1 MLLLSLC
8 RQESHHHK
16 RLKTKKGCSK
26 RCDKTV
32 SSGDTHK
39 SILYQLKSADSKYKF
54 SKAEAPKKSA
64 FLKRRPTDQGQSTF
78 ATKPAPWRNLDD

>member
-1 MLLLSLC
+1 M
-8 RQESHHHK
+8 

-39 SILYQLKSADSKYKF
+39 SILYQLKSVESKYKF

-64 FLKRRPTDQGQSTF
+64 FKSLAISIKANPLLSLNQPVEKSGRLNKKELIPG
-78 ATKPAPWRNLDD
+78 

>member
-1 MLLLSLC
+1 M
-8 RQESHHHK
+8 
-16 RLKTKKGCSK
+16 RLKTKKGCRK

-39 SILYQLKSADSKYKF
+39 SILYQLKSVESKYKF

-64 FLKRRPTDQGQSTF
+64 FKSLAISIKANPLLSLNQPRREIWTIKYKRTHPK
-78 ATKPAPWRNLDD
+78 TKI